1 MTSLNLAG
9 LLDVLAAQDL
19 LLGLFLAGTG
29 MVFMILGARIFRTL
43 VAISFG
49 IVGFVL
55 GGILP
60 IPEELQ
66 LACAF
71 FGALVLAVLSTFIMR
86 VSVGVLAG
94 LWAAYAAILLMS
106 SFDLGDNVSLAL
118 GALAFVAAASLSI
131 IMYREVIAFVM
142 SMEGTLLFIAGLIIF
157 LNQSPVMWSHI
168 RSMMVTSSIFAPF
181 LLLAGTV
188 TGFYLQMAELRQRDS
203 GVSA

>member
-106 SFDLGDNVSLAL
+106 SFNLGDNVSLAV
-118 GALAFVAAASLSI
+118 GTLAFVAAASLSI

-142 SMEGTLLFIAGLIIF
+142 SLEGTLLFIAGLIIF